1 MYLYRHEQFYQV
13 LSPSSSLVGVATMC
27 ILLPLPGIM
36 ANFMNNIQAKR
47 MKKVRN
53 ILTWN
58 ARNSCLP
65 LWIYRA
71 TLELGQLQKVQYMW
85 LEFTLPDYYH

>member
-36 ANFMNNIQAKR
+36 ANFMNNIQAER

-53 ILTWN
+53 ILT
-58 ARNSCLP
+58 
-65 LWIYRA
+65 
-71 TLELGQLQKVQYMW
+71 
-85 LEFTLPDYYH
+85 